1 VPRKRTIEPSE
12 HAIQAAFIEWVYR
25 VENLPQYH
33 ALRLSFS
40 VPNGARVGIGQ
51 ARKLKAEGMRAGVFD
66 WWLPVAMPIRGE
78 RWTGLE
84 YKGLCCEFKTR
95 LGRLS
100 KAQRDYRVLLESVGW
115 RVAVCSSTEEAIAVV
130 NDYLGVKP

>member
-1 VPRKRTIEPSE
+1 MQRKRTLDPSE
-12 HAIQAAFIEWVYR
+12 HAIQAAFIEWVSR

-33 ALRLSFS
+33 ALRLSFA

-51 ARKLKAEGMRAGVFD
+51 ARKLKAEGMRAGVPD
-66 WWLPVAMPIRGE
+66 WWLPVVMPVRGE

-100 KAQRDYRVLLESVGW
+100 KAQSNYRFLLESAGW
-115 RVAVCSSTEEAIAVV
+115 RVDLCRSTEGAIACV
-130 NDYLGVKP
+130 NYYLGVKP